1 MEATPS
7 SVEDR
12 IVQAA
17 IECIEKYGVKGATN
31 RKIAALAG
39 VNNAAINYY
48 FRSKDALIERC
59 MRVTLDNAFDWE
71 DIDQLPG
78 RTARERCTAIFKDL
92 IQGGINYPGLT
103 RSHFYDLISEGNYQS
118 LAVDK
123 LNEFV
128 ENLAKDMDQKGA
140 GLEGSQLRLACMQ
153 ITAAAMMVIL
163 APQLFAPFGFD
174 LRDETTRNNF
184 VNRLVDRLLS

>member
-1 MEATPS
+1 MEANS
-7 SVEDR
+7 LSVEDR

-17 IECIEKYGVKGATN
+17 IECIERYGIQGATN

-48 FRSKDALIERC
+48 FRSKEVLVERC

-71 DIDQLPG
+71 DIANLPG
-78 RTARERCTAIFKDL
+78 RTARERCAAIFKDL

-103 RSHFYDLISEGNYQS
+103 RSHFFDLISQGNYQS
-118 LAVDK
+118 LAVQK

-128 ENLAKDMDQKGA
+128 ENLAKDLDQKGA
-140 GLEGSQLRLACMQ
+140 GLEVNELRLACVQ
-153 ITAAAMMVIL
+153 ITSAAMMVIL

-174 LRDETTRNNF
+174 LRDPSTRHSF
-184 VNRLVDRLLS
+184 VDRLVDHLL

>member
-1 MEATPS
+1 METTNL

-12 IVQAA
+12 IIQAA
-17 IECIEKYGVKGATN
+17 IECIEKYGVHGATN
-31 RKIAALAG
+31 RKIAALTG

-48 FRSKDALIERC
+48 FRSKEALVARC
-59 MRVTLDNAFDWE
+59 MRVTLHNAFDWE
-71 DIDQLPG
+71 DIAKLPG
-78 RTARERCTAIFKDL
+78 RTARERCAAIFKDL

-118 LAVDK
+118 LVVEK

-128 ENLAKDMDQKGA
+128 ENLAKDLDQKGA
-140 GLEGSQLRLACMQ
+140 GLEANELRLACVQ

-174 LRDETTRNNF
+174 LRDETTCDSF
-184 VNRLVDRLLS
+184 VNRLVDRLL

>member
-1 MEATPS
+1 MEATSS

-12 IVQAA
+12 IVAAA

-48 FRSKDALIERC
+48 FRTKEALVERC

-71 DIDQLPG
+71 DISGLPG
-78 RTARERCTAIFKDL
+78 QTARERCIAIFKDL

-118 LAVDK
+118 LVVEK

-128 ENLAKDMDQKGA
+128 ENLAKDMQQKGA
-140 GLEGSQLRLACMQ
+140 GLEASELRLACVQ
-153 ITAAAMMVIL
+153 ITSAAMLIIL
-163 APQLFAPFGFD
+163 APRLFVPFGFD
-174 LRDETTRNNF
+174 AGDEATRNSF
-184 VNRLVDRLLS
+184 INRLVDRLL

>member
-1 MEATPS
+1 MGTTSAT
-7 SVEDR
+7 VEDR
-12 IVQAA
+12 IVEAA

-48 FRSKDALIERC
+48 FRTKEALVDRC

-71 DIDQLPG
+71 DIASLPG
-78 RTARERCTAIFKDL
+78 RTARERCVAIFKDL
-92 IQGGINYPGLT
+92 IQGGLNYPGLT

-118 LAVDK
+118 LAVEK

-128 ENLAKDMDQKGA
+128 ENLAKDMQLKGA
-140 GLEGSQLRLACMQ
+140 GLESNELRLACMQ
-153 ITAAAMMVIL
+153 ITSAAMMIIL

-174 LRDETTRNNF
+174 MRDEATRDSF
-184 VNRLVDRLLS
+184 VNRLVDRLL

>member
-1 MEATPS
+1 MEANS
-7 SVEDR
+7 LSVEDR

-17 IECIEKYGVKGATN
+17 IECIERYGIQGATN

-48 FRSKDALIERC
+48 FRSKEVLVERC

-71 DIDQLPG
+71 DIANLPG
-78 RTARERCTAIFKDL
+78 RTARERCAAIFNDL

-103 RSHFYDLISEGNYQS
+103 RSHFFDLISHGNYQS
-118 LAVDK
+118 LAVEK

-128 ENLAKDMDQKGA
+128 ENLAKDLDQKGA
-140 GLEGSQLRLACMQ
+140 GLEANELRLACVQ
-153 ITAAAMMVIL
+153 ITSAAMMVIL
-163 APQLFAPFGFD
+163 APQLFVPFGFD
-174 LRDETTRNNF
+174 LRDPATRHSF
-184 VNRLVDRLLS
+184 VNRLVDRLL

>member
-1 MEATPS
+1 MEANS
-7 SVEDR
+7 LSVEGR

-17 IECIEKYGVKGATN
+17 IECIERYGIQGATN

-48 FRSKDALIERC
+48 FRSKEVLVERC

-71 DIDQLPG
+71 DIANLPG
-78 RTARERCTAIFKDL
+78 RTARERCAAIFNDL

-103 RSHFYDLISEGNYQS
+103 RSHFFDLISQGNYQS
-118 LAVDK
+118 LAVEK

-128 ENLAKDMDQKGA
+128 ENLAKDLDQKGA
-140 GLEGSQLRLACMQ
+140 GLEANELRLACVQ
-153 ITAAAMMVIL
+153 ITSAAMMVIL

-174 LRDETTRNNF
+174 LRDPATRHSF
-184 VNRLVDRLLS
+184 VNRLVDRLL

>member
-1 MEATPS
+1 MESTSP

-48 FRSKDALIERC
+48 FRSKEALVERC

-71 DIDQLPG
+71 DIASLPG
-78 RTARERCTAIFKDL
+78 RTAREKCAAIFKDL

-103 RSHFYDLISEGNYQS
+103 RSHFYDLISEGNYES
-118 LAVDK
+118 LAVEK

-140 GLEGSQLRLACMQ
+140 SLEANELRLACVQ

-174 LRDETTRNNF
+174 LRNEDTRDSF
-184 VNRLVDRLLS
+184 VNRLVDRLL

>member
-1 MEATPS
+1 MEATTS

-12 IVQAA
+12 IVGAA
-17 IECIEKYGVKGATN
+17 IDCIEKYGVKGATN

-48 FRSKDALIERC
+48 FRTKEALVERC

-71 DIDQLPG
+71 GIASLPG
-78 RTARERCTAIFKDL
+78 RTARERCVAIFTEL

-103 RSHFYDLISEGNYQS
+103 RSHFYDLITQGNYQS
-118 LAVDK
+118 LAVEK

-128 ENLAKDMDQKGA
+128 ENLAKDMQAKGA
-140 GLEGSQLRLACMQ
+140 GLEANELRLACVQ
-153 ITAAAMMVIL
+153 ITAAAMLIIL
-163 APQLFAPFGFD
+163 APQLFVPFGFD
-174 LRDETTRNNF
+174 LRDEATRDSF
-184 VNRLVDRLLS
+184 VNRLVDRLL

>member
-1 MEATPS
+1 MESKPL
-7 SVEDR
+7 SVEER

-48 FRSKDALIERC
+48 FRTKEALVERC
-59 MRVTLDNAFDWE
+59 MRATLKNAFDWE
-71 DIDQLPG
+71 DIAKLPG
-78 RTARERCTAIFKDL
+78 QTAQEKCAAIFKDL

-103 RSHFYDLISEGNYQS
+103 RSHFYDLISEGNYGS
-118 LAVDK
+118 LAVEK

-128 ENLAKDMDQKGA
+128 ENLVKELQRCGS
-140 GLEGSQLRLACMQ
+140 GLATSELRLACMQ
-153 ITAAAMMVIL
+153 VTSAAMMVIL
-163 APQLFAPFGFD
+163 APQLFAPIGFD
-174 LRDETTRNNF
+174 LRDEDTRQQF
-184 VNRLVDRLLS
+184 VDRLVKRLL

>member
-1 MEATPS
+1 MESTPS

-12 IVQAA
+12 IVAAA

-48 FRSKDALIERC
+48 FRSKDVLIDRC

-71 DIDQLPG
+71 DIEKLPG
-78 RTARERCTAIFKDL
+78 RTARERCAAIFKDL
-92 IQGGINYPGLT
+92 IQGGIKYPGLT

-118 LAVDK
+118 LVVEK
-123 LNEFV
+123 LNKFV

-140 GLEGSQLRLACMQ
+140 GLQASELRLACVQ

-163 APQLFAPFGFD
+163 APQLFAPVGFD
-174 LRDETTRNNF
+174 LRDETTLDSFINRL
-184 VNRLVDRLLS
+184 VNRLL

>member
-1 MEATPS
+1 MEANS
-7 SVEDR
+7 LSVEDR

-17 IECIEKYGVKGATN
+17 IECIERYGIQGATN

-48 FRSKDALIERC
+48 FRSKEVLVERC

-71 DIDQLPG
+71 DIANLPG
-78 RTARERCTAIFKDL
+78 RTARERCAAIFNDL

-103 RSHFYDLISEGNYQS
+103 RSHFFDLISQGNYQS
-118 LAVDK
+118 LAVEK

-128 ENLAKDMDQKGA
+128 ENLAKDLDQKGA
-140 GLEGSQLRLACMQ
+140 GLEANELRLACVQ
-153 ITAAAMMVIL
+153 ITSAAMMVIL

-174 LRDETTRNNF
+174 LRDPATRHSF
-184 VNRLVDRLLS
+184 VNRLVDRLL

>member
-1 MEATPS
+1 MEATS
-7 SVEDR
+7 TSVEDR
-12 IVQAA
+12 IVGAA

-48 FRSKDALIERC
+48 FRTKEALVERC

-71 DIDQLPG
+71 DIASLPG
-78 RTARERCTAIFKDL
+78 RTARERCVAIFKDL

-118 LAVDK
+118 LAVEK

-128 ENLAKDMDQKGA
+128 ENLAKDMQQKGA
-140 GLEGSQLRLACMQ
+140 GLEGNELRLACMQ
-153 ITAAAMMVIL
+153 ITAAAMMIIL

-174 LRDETTRNNF
+174 LRDEATRDSF
-184 VNRLVDRLLS
+184 VNRLVERLL

>member
-1 MEATPS
+1 MEANS
-7 SVEDR
+7 LSVEDR

-17 IECIEKYGVKGATN
+17 IECIERYGIQGATN

-48 FRSKDALIERC
+48 FRSKEALVERC

-71 DIDQLPG
+71 DIANLPG
-78 RTARERCTAIFKDL
+78 RTARERCAAIFKDL

-103 RSHFYDLISEGNYQS
+103 RSHFFDLISQGNYQS
-118 LAVDK
+118 LAVQK

-128 ENLAKDMDQKGA
+128 ENLAKDLDQKGA
-140 GLEGSQLRLACMQ
+140 GLEVNELRLACVQ
-153 ITAAAMMVIL
+153 ITSAAMMVIL

-174 LRDETTRNNF
+174 LRDPSTRHSF
-184 VNRLVDRLLS
+184 VDRLVDRLL

>member
-1 MEATPS
+1 MEANS
-7 SVEDR
+7 LSVEDR

-17 IECIEKYGVKGATN
+17 IECIERYGIQGATN

-48 FRSKDALIERC
+48 FRSKEALVERC

-71 DIDQLPG
+71 DIANLPG
-78 RTARERCTAIFKDL
+78 RTARERCAAIFKDL

-103 RSHFYDLISEGNYQS
+103 RSHFFDLISQGNYQS
-118 LAVDK
+118 LAVQK

-128 ENLAKDMDQKGA
+128 ENLAKDLDQKGA
-140 GLEGSQLRLACMQ
+140 GLEANELRLACVQ
-153 ITAAAMMVIL
+153 ITSAAMMVIL

-174 LRDETTRNNF
+174 LRDPSTRHSF
-184 VNRLVDRLLS
+184 VDRLVDHLL

>member
-1 MEATPS
+1 MEAPS
-7 SVEDR
+7 PSVEDR
-12 IVQAA
+12 IVAAA

-31 RKIAALAG
+31 RKIAALAR

-48 FRSKDALIERC
+48 FRTKEALVERC

-71 DIDQLPG
+71 NISSLPG
-78 RTARERCTAIFKDL
+78 GTARERCVAIFKDL

-103 RSHFYDLISEGNYQS
+103 RSHFYDLISVGNYQS
-118 LAVDK
+118 LVVEK

-128 ENLAKDMDQKGA
+128 ENLAKDMQQKGA
-140 GLEGSQLRLACMQ
+140 GLEANELRLACVQ
-153 ITAAAMMVIL
+153 ITAAAMMIIL

-174 LRDETTRNNF
+174 PRDEAMRDSFIT
-184 VNRLVDRLLS
+184 RLVDRLL

>member
-1 MEATPS
+1 MEATSP

-12 IVQAA
+12 IVEAA
-17 IECIEKYGVKGATN
+17 IACIEKYGVRGATN

-48 FRSKDALIERC
+48 FRTKEALVERC

-71 DIDQLPG
+71 DIASLPG
-78 RTARERCTAIFKDL
+78 GTARERCVAIFKDL

-103 RSHFYDLISEGNYQS
+103 RSHFYDLISTGNYQS
-118 LAVDK
+118 LAVEK

-128 ENLAKDMDQKGA
+128 ENLARDMQHKGT
-140 GLEGSQLRLACMQ
+140 GLEANELRLACVQ
-153 ITAAAMMVIL
+153 ITAAAMMIIL
-163 APQLFAPFGFD
+163 APQLFASCGFD
-174 LRDETTRNNF
+174 LRDETTRDRF
-184 VNRLVDRLLS
+184 VNRLVDRLL

>member
-1 MEATPS
+1 MDATTP

-12 IVQAA
+12 IVEAA

-48 FRSKDALIERC
+48 FRTKEALVERC

-71 DIDQLPG
+71 DIARLPG
-78 RTARERCTAIFKDL
+78 RTSRERCVAIFKEL

-118 LAVDK
+118 LAVEK

-128 ENLAKDMDQKGA
+128 ENLAKDMQKKGS
-140 GLEGSQLRLACMQ
+140 GLEAKELHLACMQ
-153 ITAAAMMVIL
+153 ITAAAMMIIL
-163 APQLFAPFGFD
+163 APQLFSPIGFD
-174 LRDETTRNNF
+174 LRDEATRDSF
-184 VNRLVDRLLS
+184 INRLVDRLL

>member
-1 MEATPS
+1 MEANS
-7 SVEDR
+7 LSVEDR

-17 IECIEKYGVKGATN
+17 IECIERYGIQGATN

-48 FRSKDALIERC
+48 FRSKEALVERC

-71 DIDQLPG
+71 DIANLPG
-78 RTARERCTAIFKDL
+78 RTARERCAAIFKDL

-103 RSHFYDLISEGNYQS
+103 RSHFFDLISQGNYQS
-118 LAVDK
+118 LAVQK

-128 ENLAKDMDQKGA
+128 ENLALDLDQKGA
-140 GLEGSQLRLACMQ
+140 GLEANELRLACVQ
-153 ITAAAMMVIL
+153 ITSAAMMVIL

-174 LRDETTRNNF
+174 LRDSSIRHSF
-184 VNRLVDRLLS
+184 IDRLVERLL